1 MGGHPDPKYGRI
13 ERLLGSRPDVFTVH
27 VRTDRPKID
36 LEASVESGRDR
47 RREKVL
53 RFATPESGPNQ
64 LPQGVMVDGGL
75 VTGRLDLSPD
85 ESSTP
90 RLSVRTKIENL
101 GSGLCREYQG
111 SSAWPLKVN
120 VRPNVSFQG
129 IVLVIPLVI
138 TIVRHLRPHGDHV
151 RGPGVN
157 AMSLRATIVSS
168 QIGSPFL

>member
-1 MGGHPDPKYGRI
+1 MGGHPDPKSGRI

-90 RLSVRTKIENL
+90 RLSVRTKIEIL
-101 GSGLCREYQG
+101 GSGLYREYQG
-111 SSAWPLKVN
+111 SWYSRRVCFSKSTVCILPLKIK
-120 VRPNVSFQG
+120 PAAAPP
-129 IVLVIPLVI
+129 IVLP
-138 TIVRHLRPHGDHV
+138 RNR
-151 RGPGVN
+151 
-157 AMSLRATIVSS
+157 S
-168 QIGSPFL
+168 